1 MIDPPLHRPPRHEPT
16 ERRHHFHL
24 RRQRSHDRAVK
35 SAAYDDAQLYDEPE
49 PPSPTLS
56 NPQSAMA
63 GATTATTTYYY
74 PGPSDAAVTKEH
86 GMRMYHDSTG
96 TFSETESEPEPL
108 PYCSCDDNYLVRC
121 AYHEGEHH
129 GLSFELAHDF
139 LDLKHLLRT
148 VHEQEVR
155 RYVFQGTQVGKV
167 IEFLTLRHFALNEVQ
182 LNSVARLIRD
192 RLSHIRQLTFVDT
205 MDAGFVR
212 RHRVPFRRFCTAV
225 FAVHPLI
232 KFNSMAAE
240 LPEDKRYLMR
250 EVAIREC
257 PMDNTFFASIGS
269 ALHYSTTVAKLDL
282 QELMDPQKVREEDLH
297 LCWGWLMFGLFHPNS
312 TARITDL
319 DVSRNMLR
327 MKDIRVIEGMM
338 SGGHPALVLLIP
350 EYASALQRYSKNNRD
365 KVLREDVKRALLKG
379 IPHRRVFAL
388 IKKHTTVRPL
398 PTSKLSQNEVFSDLL
413 AEKEL
418 LEVFCILR
426 KWLCVVVPG
435 FGLGWVPR
443 QSAIEMT
450 EIGMSP
456 RICSPAP
463 LMRSVSFW
471 NMIEASDAEGM
482 VVPLITLLFQM
493 TGISERLEEINLSEN
508 RIGSPDQFGIPAT
521 EILHRII
528 YFSPYL
534 TSLNLSECQLTNITP
549 IVEAY
554 KRGRCRIRTLNLDS
568 NQLGFRGAFDLAM
581 LLIGDNQSPVGA
593 SLTDLSLLFN
603 DIDAIGTRALLEAL
617 QYNVHLQHLAI
628 EYGNEFPP
636 ELGEFEFTGDAATW
650 HENFLFERL
659 AVLRVFERYSLGQ
672 PLDEN
677 VMHTVWQF
685 LGFDDP

>member
-1 MIDPPLHRPPRHEPT
+1 MSAAISRPRPPRHDQQQ
-16 ERRHHFHL
+16 
-24 RRQRSHDRAVK
+24 RQRALLRDEKAERQQFQAGDLDFPAVK
-35 SAAYDDAQLYDEPE
+35 MAAMTAYYSPE
-49 PPSPTLS
+49 GLLPELALE
-56 NPQSAMA
+56 QQQR
-63 GATTATTTYYY
+63 
-74 PGPSDAAVTKEH
+74 KFH
-86 GMRMYHDSTG
+86 HDSTG

-108 PYCSCDDNYLVRC
+108 PFCSCDANYLHRC
-121 AYHEGEHH
+121 AYHKGEHH

-148 VHEQEVR
+148 IHEQEVR

-167 IEFLTLRHFALNEVQ
+167 IEFLTLRHFLMNEVQ
-182 LNSVARLIRD
+182 LNSMTRLLRD
-192 RLSHIRQLTFVDT
+192 RLSHVRQLTLVDVL
-205 MDAGFVR
+205 DDGFVM
-212 RHRVPFRRFCTAV
+212 RHRVAFRRFCTAV

-232 KFNSMAAE
+232 KYNSMAAE
-240 LPEDKRYLMR
+240 LPEDKRFLMR
-250 EVAIREC
+250 EVAIRES

-269 ALHYSTTVAKLDL
+269 ALHYSNTVSKLDL
-282 QELMDPQKVREEDLH
+282 QELMDPQKVPEEDLH
-297 LCWGWLMFGLFHPNS
+297 LCWGWLIFGLFHPN
-312 TARITDL
+312 TNARITDL
-319 DVSRNMLR
+319 DLSRNMLR
-327 MKDIRVIEGMM
+327 MKDIRAIEGIM

-350 EYASALQRYSKNNRD
+350 EYAAALQRYSKSNRD
-365 KVLREDVKRALLKG
+365 KILREDVKRALLKG

-388 IKKHTTVRPL
+388 IKKGTTVRPL
-398 PTSKLSQNEVFSDLL
+398 PTSKLSQHEVFTDLL
-413 AEKEL
+413 VEKEM

-463 LMRSVSFW
+463 LMKSVSFW
-471 NMIEASDAEGM
+471 NMIEAHDAEGM

-534 TSLNLSECQLTNITP
+534 TALNLSECQLTNISP

-554 KRGRCRIRTLNLDS
+554 KRGRCRIRSLNLDS

-581 LLIGDNQSPVGA
+581 LLISDSQTPVSA

-617 QYNVHLQHLAI
+617 QYNEHLQHLAI

-636 ELGEFEFTGDAATW
+636 ELGDFEFTGDSATW

-677 VMHTVWQF
+677 VMHLVWEF
-685 LGFDDP
+685 LGFDEA